1 MPASAFLSRQQPLL
15 AERLAISNHGQRAVE
30 ARAAH
35 NPAPEQLAVLRALGL
50 RFEAHRVARHG
61 RRVWAVAVL
70 VAIARSRT
78 KAAILEDHR
87 IGIPFRLAAFKNDAD
102 EIAAIQHVHH
112 SPPSPKEATPT
123 LCTRAGLAAIR
134 RPTYLLQNTAMV
146 RLREQDFRA
155 ALDLLGAM
163 SEGVQDAGS
172 FARFGVER
180 LPALVAS
187 EFTTLSVCNL
197 VNGRREVYG
206 MPAGALNADDRAP
219 LDPHFNKHPLVR
231 YHGYEGGRRTQ
242 RISDSVA
249 FERFRHTALYND
261 YYRRIRIDHA
271 IALPIYVRHGLLVS
285 FVLNRTRRDFSDR
298 ERALLDLVG
307 PYLAKLYE
315 KAQTLN
321 VLT

>member
-1 MPASAFLSRQQPLL
+1 
-15 AERLAISNHGQRAVE
+15 
-30 ARAAH
+30 
-35 NPAPEQLAVLRALGL
+35 
-50 RFEAHRVARHG
+50 
-61 RRVWAVAVL
+61 
-70 VAIARSRT
+70 
-78 KAAILEDHR
+78 
-87 IGIPFRLAAFKNDAD
+87 
-102 EIAAIQHVHH
+102 
-112 SPPSPKEATPT
+112 
-123 LCTRAGLAAIR
+123 
-134 RPTYLLQNTAMV
+134 
-146 RLREQDFRA
+146 
-155 ALDLLGAM
+155 M

-206 MPAGALNADDRAP
+206 MPAGALNADDRAAF
-219 LDPHFNKHPLVR
+219 DRHFNNHPLVR

-307 PYLAKLYE
+307 PYLAKLYQ
-315 KAQTLN
+315 KTKTLN
-321 VLT
+321 VLTAREAEVLRWVVAGKSDAQIGAILGISARTAQKHLQNLYEKLGVENRTAAAMRALKG